1 MTAPLRSPR
10 SARRTAADESG
21 EWPLDSG
28 VQEVPP
34 LMFEDDEDQHLYRL
48 QDRFIENWG
57 NMAHAFAMDRTM
69 GRIHALVYVSVEPVS
84 APTVALRLAMT
95 DETVQPHL
103 DTLADWGLVRAVN
116 HLGDGV
122 PHFIAELD
130 PWAWFLKTIR
140 ERRRRELMPVQDAV
154 RTVAVQAQHL
164 RAGDAHARATLER
177 IERFTSFIEDFSKL
191 VDTFVSL
198 GAGPMVKVMR
208 TFAKFVP
215 RSSLGA

>member
-1 MTAPLRSPR
+1 M
-10 SARRTAADESG
+10 
-21 EWPLDSG
+21 LD
-28 VQEVPP
+28 
-34 LMFEDDEDQHLYRL
+34 DDEDQHLYRL

-84 APTVALRLAMT
+84 TPTVALRLAMS
-95 DETVQPHL
+95 EEAVQPHL
-103 DTLADWGLVRAVN
+103 DTLADWGLVRGVN

-122 PHFIAELD
+122 PHYVAELD

-140 ERRRRELMPVQDAV
+140 ERRRRELVPVQDAV
-154 RTVAVQAQHL
+154 RVVAAQAQQL
-164 RAGDAHARATLER
+164 RAGDAHARATLDR

-208 TFAKFVP
+208 TFARFVP
-215 RSSLGA
+215 RSSVGA